1 MVKSARRRRMVGFM
15 ASATKRIERY
25 KRDNFTFDV
34 IDSGPFDG
42 EPVVLLHGW
51 PQRATMYDQVT
62 PVLNEAG
69 YRTYCPDQRGYSPGA
84 RPRSRFA
91 YRIKALVADV
101 LALIDEIGQPVH
113 LVAHD
118 WGAGVAWSL
127 AGAHPTRLRSM
138 TVASVGH
145 PAAFIGSWLNSSQIR
160 KSWYMAVFQIPVF
173 PERALSKS
181 GGRGEGLLGM
191 SPEGLDRFHRE
202 YIGDGATR
210 GGLNWYRS
218 LPLAAPS
225 DLRRKVS
232 VPTTLV
238 WSDEDVACGE
248 AQAKATAKWVTG
260 PYELVTLH
268 GVSHWIPEEAPAEFA
283 AAILKR
289 IHSVRA

>member
-1 MVKSARRRRMVGFM
+1 V
-15 ASATKRIERY
+15 ATDKRIERY
-25 KRDNFTFDV
+25 KRDNLTFDV
-34 IDSGPFDG
+34 IDSGPLNG

-69 YRTYCPDQRGYSPGA
+69 YRTFCPDQRGYSPGA

-91 YRIKALVADV
+91 YRVKQLVNDV
-101 LALIDEIGQPVH
+101 AALIDEIGQPVH

-118 WGAGVAWSL
+118 WGAAVAWSV
-127 AGAHPTRLRSM
+127 AGRYPDKIRSL

-145 PAAFIGSWLNSSQIR
+145 PAAYARSWLNFDQLR
-160 KSWYMAVFQIPVF
+160 KSWYMAVFQLPVF

-181 GGRGEGLLGM
+181 GGRVEGLLGM
-191 SPEGLDRFHRE
+191 SDEGLDRFRRE
-202 YIGDGATR
+202 YVGDGATR
-210 GGLNWYRS
+210 GGVNWYRS
-218 LPLAAPS
+218 LPLSTPG
-225 DLRRKVS
+225 DLLRTVS

-248 AQAKATAKWVTG
+248 AQADRTAQYVTG
-260 PYELVTLH
+260 PYELVKLH

-283 AAILKR
+283 AAILQR
-289 IHSVRA
+289 IHSVAARS

>member
-1 MVKSARRRRMVGFM
+1 VT
-15 ASATKRIERY
+15 SATKRIERY
-25 KRDNFTFDV
+25 KRNNLTFDV
-34 IDSGPFDG
+34 IDSGPPNG

-69 YRTYCPDQRGYSPGA
+69 YRTFCPDQRGYSPGA

-91 YRIKALVADV
+91 YRVRSLVEDV
-101 LALIDEIGQPVH
+101 AALIDEIGQPVH

-118 WGAGVAWSL
+118 WGAAVAWSL
-127 AGAHPTRLRSM
+127 AGRYPNKLRSL

-145 PAAFIGSWLNSSQIR
+145 PLAYMRSWLGIEQLR
-160 KSWYMAVFQIPVF
+160 KSWYMAVFQLPVF

-181 GGRGEGLLGM
+181 GGRVEEHLGM
-191 SPEGLDRFHRE
+191 TPHALDRYRRE
-202 YIGDGATR
+202 YVGDGAVR
-210 GGLNWYRS
+210 GGINWYRS
-218 LPLAAPS
+218 LPLATPG
-225 DLRRKVS
+225 DFRKVS
-232 VPTTLV
+232 VPTTLL

-248 AQAKATAKWVTG
+248 AQAKRTANYVTG

-283 AAILKR
+283 GTILKR
-289 IHSVRA
+289 IHSVPS

>member
-1 MVKSARRRRMVGFM
+1 MTSG
-15 ASATKRIERY
+15 SKRIERY
-25 KRDNFTFDV
+25 KRDDLTFEV
-34 IDSGPFDG
+34 IDSGPLAG

-69 YRTYCPDQRGYSPGA
+69 YRTFCPDQRGYSPGA

-91 YRIKALVADV
+91 YRVKQLVGDV
-101 LALIDEIGQPVH
+101 VGLIDQIGQPVH

-118 WGAGVAWSL
+118 WGAVVAWSL
-127 AGAHPTRLRSM
+127 AGRHPDKILSL

-145 PAAFIGSWLNSSQIR
+145 PAAYMRSWLNFDQLR
-160 KSWYMAVFQIPVF
+160 KSWYMAVFQLPVF

-181 GGRGEGLLGM
+181 GGRVEGLLGM
-191 SPEGLDRFHRE
+191 SPDALERFHRE

-218 LPLAAPS
+218 LPLVSPG
-225 DLRRKVS
+225 DLKKVT

-248 AQAKATAKWVTG
+248 AQAKRTAQYVTG
-260 PYELVTLH
+260 PYELITLH

-283 AAILKR
+283 AAILQR
-289 IHSVRA
+289 INSVATSS

>member
-1 MVKSARRRRMVGFM
+1 V
-15 ASATKRIERY
+15 TTDKRIERY

-34 IDSGPFDG
+34 IDSGPFNG

-51 PQRATMYDQVT
+51 PQRATMYDQIT

-69 YRTYCPDQRGYSPGA
+69 YRTFCPDQRGYSPGA

-91 YRIKALVADV
+91 YRVKSLVDDV
-101 LALIDEIGQPVH
+101 VGLIDEIGQPVH

-118 WGAGVAWSL
+118 WGAVVAWSL
-127 AGAHPTRLRSM
+127 AGRHPDKVRSM

-145 PAAFIGSWLNSSQIR
+145 PVAYMRSWIGTEQLR

-173 PERALSKS
+173 PERALSKP
-181 GGRGEGLLGM
+181 GGRAEGLLGM
-191 SPEGLDRFHRE
+191 SPEASERFHRE

-210 GGLNWYRS
+210 GGVNWYRS
-218 LPLAAPS
+218 LPLSTPS
-225 DLRRKVS
+225 DLRKVS

-238 WSDEDVACGE
+238 WSDGDVACGE
-248 AQAKATAKWVTG
+248 TQAKRTANYVTG

-283 AAILKR
+283 GAILKR
-289 IHSVRA
+289 IHSVA